1 MSRSLPNNVRVYD
14 NGYDLSGH
22 ARTIGPIKWDCE
34 KAVFDAMADPQ
45 KSSLGG
51 QVVVGLGT
59 LNALFDNTATTG
71 SHARLSGSYGAM
83 HTIVV
88 AAGMEAAPANNGIAI
103 AGQFLQKNYP
113 IDATA
118 NPIVLSID
126 FDDTYNVAAG
136 SMAYC
141 SPWGVLLHANAA
153 ETAVNSTTYHD
164 GAAASAAGGFMV
176 YQVLTAAGTGAI
188 TAAIKVQDSVDT
200 TDGNFADLLSSGVI
214 NCGSGGVAVPTSGLV
229 ALSPSAAVKRY
240 TRFQIAFTLATSVTF
255 VLAFCR
261 G

>member
-1 MSRSLPNNVRVYD
+1 MSRCLPKNNRVYD

-22 ARTIGPIKWDCE
+22 ARTIGPIKWECE
-34 KAVFDAMADPQ
+34 KAIFDPMADPQ

-59 LNALFDNTATTG
+59 LNALFDNTAVTG
-71 SHARLSGSYGAM
+71 SHARLSGGYGSM
-83 HTIVV
+83 HTVVV
-88 AAGMEAAPANNGIAI
+88 AAGMEAAPANNGVAI

-113 IDATA
+113 VEATA
-118 NPIVLSID
+118 NPTVLSID
-126 FDDTYNVAAG
+126 FDDTYSVAAG
-136 SMAYC
+136 NLAYC
-141 SPWGVLLHANAA
+141 APWGVLLHANAA

-164 GAAASAAGGFMV
+164 GLGATTTGGFMV
-176 YQVLTAAGTGAI
+176 YQVLTAAGTGNI

-200 TDGNFADLLSSGVI
+200 TSGNFGDLLSSGVI

-229 ALSPSAAVKRY
+229 ALSPSATVKRY
-240 TRFQIAFTLATSVTF
+240 TRWNLTFTLATSVTF